1 MKLLSNCE
9 SNEYLLSPTF
19 TFGVIDISTLDE
31 SNIDDD
37 ILEEG
42 VHAQKPTE
50 IQNLA
55 ENMENTNLPSYFN
68 IPLTFY
74 INTDLII

>member
-9 SNEYLLSPTF
+9 SKEYLLNPTF
-19 TFGVIDISTLDE
+19 TFGVINISTLDE

-68 IPLTFY
+68 VPL
-74 INTDLII
+74 IKLN